1 MTDAKENDAIQVE
14 GRQIFSDNDLEN
26 VIGGVMREIVLN
38 EDVDIRV
45 EGYKYWFRAKALM
58 AKFIVLSNY
67 LQA

>member
-1 MTDAKENDAIQVE
+1 MEGKQV
-14 GRQIFSDNDLEN
+14 FSDNDLEN
-26 VIGGVMREIVLN
+26 VIGGVMRERVLN

-45 EGYKYWFRAKALM
+45 EGYKYWLRAKGFM

>member
-1 MTDAKENDAIQVE
+1 ME
-14 GRQIFSDNDLEN
+14 GRQIFSDNNLEN
-26 VIGGVMREIVLN
+26 VIGGVMRERVLN

-45 EGYKYWFRAKALM
+45 EGYKYWFRAKALI